1 MPRTEMMLRRQ
12 EVLADFGDLALRSND
27 LDQVLNEA
35 CRLVGEAFG
44 TGRAKILEIE
54 RGGECLLVR
63 AGVGWDPSIV
73 GRMRLPMGEHSS
85 ETFAIRAGEP
95 VISQDIRKEERFEVP
110 GFMRE
115 EGIVALVNAPIFLPG
130 GRAFGLLQVD
140 AVEPREFNEDDAR
153 FLRTY
158 SAILGPVIDRLR
170 MHRELR
176 STEERFRLTVESALD
191 YAIFLSDPEDRITDW
206 LPGAQAVFGWTA
218 EEAVGQPAAITF
230 TPEDREARQDQE
242 ETETARR
249 EGHAPNVRWHIRKDG
264 RRVFIEG
271 STRALRD
278 PDGTLRGFLKIG
290 QDVTER
296 RRKDELLRESE
307 ERLRQFGEASSD
319 LLWVRN
325 AETLDFE
332 YLSPAFEAI
341 YGANRE
347 DFLGGGAQERWLAL
361 ILPEDRDR
369 ARNDLERLR
378 GGKRLTIE
386 FRIIRPS
393 DGELRW
399 IENTDF
405 PIPDGDGRVRRLAGI
420 AQDVTEEKASAARL
434 EVLVAELQHRGRNIL
449 GVIAS
454 VASRTLGD
462 GAAVDAFQA
471 RLQALSRAQGLLSQ
485 SGSDTVEVGALVRA
499 ELAAHVDA
507 DPPRVEISGPPVK
520 LTSGQVQ
527 NFALAL
533 HELTTNAVK
542 YGALRGGAGR
552 LTVSWATGR
561 DAKGHRRLSLTWTE
575 TGVDIRPEAVTRRG
589 YGRELIEK
597 ALAYALRA
605 RTEYVLAADGVR
617 CRIDLPLT

>member
-27 LDQVLNEA
+27 LDEVLNEA
-35 CRLVGEAFG
+35 CRQVGEALG

-63 AGVGWDPSIV
+63 AGIGWDPGIV
-73 GRMRLPMGEHSS
+73 GRMRLPMEERSS

-95 VISQDIRKEERFEVP
+95 VISQDIGKETRFEVP
-110 GFMRE
+110 GFMKE
-115 EGIVALVNAPIFLPG
+115 EGVVALVNVPVFLPG

-140 AVEPREFNEDDAR
+140 STEPREFDEDDAR

-158 SAILGPVIDRLR
+158 ATILGPVIDRLR

-218 EEAVGQPAAITF
+218 EEAVGQPAGITF

-242 ETETARR
+242 EIETARR
-249 EGHAPNVRWHIRKDG
+249 EGHAPNVRWHLRKDG

-271 STRALRD
+271 STRALREA
-278 PDGTLRGFLKIG
+278 DGTLRGFLKIG

-341 YGANRE
+341 YGAGRE
-347 DFLGGGAQERWLAL
+347 DFLGRGAQERWLAL
-361 ILPEDRDR
+361 ILPDDRDR
-369 ARNDLERLR
+369 ARDALERLR
-378 GGKRLTIE
+378 GGERATIE

-405 PIPDGDGRVRRLAGI
+405 PMPDGDGRVRRLAGI

-462 GAAVDAFQA
+462 GAAVDTFQA

-499 ELAAHVDA
+499 ELAAHVDSH
-507 DPPRVEISGPPVK
+507 PPRVEIAGPRVR
-520 LTSGQVQ
+520 LTSAQVQ

-561 DAKGHRRLSLTWTE
+561 DAKGHRRLSLTWAE
-575 TGVDIRPEAVTRRG
+575 TGVDIPPEAATRRG

-605 RTEYVLAADGVR
+605 RTEYVLGADGVR